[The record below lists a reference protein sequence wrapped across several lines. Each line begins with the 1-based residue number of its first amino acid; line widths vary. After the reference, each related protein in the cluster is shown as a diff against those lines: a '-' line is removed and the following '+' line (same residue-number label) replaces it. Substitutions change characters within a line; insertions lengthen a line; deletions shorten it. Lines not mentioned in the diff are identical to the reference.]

1 MTIVIKWL
9 LITSGTVSLV
19 LGVTG
24 IFLPVLPTTP
34 FLLLAAFCYARS
46 SRKLHDWLISRKH
59 LGPYIHN
66 YMEHRAIKKRVKVRA
81 VIFLWVALILSMILV
96 DNLYVR
102 IILPLIGAAVTW
114 HIASLKTIE

>member
-1 MTIVIKWL
+1 
-9 LITSGTVSLV
+9 
-19 LGVTG
+19 
-24 IFLPVLPTTP
+24 
-34 FLLLAAFCYARS
+34 
-46 SRKLHDWLISRKH
+46 
-59 LGPYIHN
+59 
-66 YMEHRAIKKRVKVRA
+66 MEHRAIKKSVKVRA

>member
-1 MTIVIKWL
+1 MALDNIRYDQSDSRSNGYISACSADNT
-9 LITSGTVSLV
+9 
-19 LGVTG
+19 
-24 IFLPVLPTTP
+24 

-59 LGPYIHN
+59 LGSYIHN
-66 YMEHRAIKKRVKVRA
+66 YMEHRAIKKSVKVRA

>member
-9 LITSGTVSLV
+9 LITSGTISLI

-59 LGPYIHN
+59 LGSYIHN
-66 YMEHRAIKKRVKVRA
+66 YMEHRAIKKSVKVRA